1 MAKLKTGGFEVVALT
16 GSWHGITAGAAS
28 STYNGGRSGYGPPSV
43 GTMAIPGP
51 NSYRCPIKHCRD
63 KCDMTC
69 LDVGFGLY
77 DSQTVGAPA
86 AVMVEP
92 IQSSAGII
100 VPPEGY
106 FVKLKALC
114 DERGLLVIFDEAQT
128 GLGRLG
134 SHFAFEQ
141 LGIVPDI
148 LTLSKTLGNGVPM
161 AATVTSDAIE
171 EECFDRKFL
180 FYTSHLSDP
189 LPAAVGLAVL
199 RVLREEN
206 LAARAAEMGKYFID
220 GLRAL
225 QQRYECIG
233 DVRGRGLLIG
243 LEIVKDRESRQPDR
257 PLAHKVQRLCLEM
270 GLVLHAVRA
279 DAQSSVRLAPPLT
292 VSTEELDQ
300 GIDIMDR
307 AFRRALDLVTGSGQ
321 EREARHLLGRQLGK
335 VEVAGGVAGHAVRA
349 VECAAAAADEVAV
362 EVEHAD
368 AGDLVSDIDHTA
380 LVAIN
385 RHGVVE
391 IAPFRK
397 IAPVAIEDLDAVVFP
412 VGDQDPVT
420 RIDPHGVRSAE
431 LPGTRAW
438 AAPAPLERAVRP
450 EAVDDRVAVA
460 VRDIDIAVRSDG
472 GARRMIERRL
482 EARFVPRAQREPPRA
497 SRIADQHLMSVAVD
511 NENPAIGGRG
521 EAVNVGDLVPAPGPK
536 ERAVRV
542 EHEDWGIAALADL
555 QVAVAIDRKVA
566 DEAERLALRQPRPAA
581 MHAIAAIA
589 EGNDQGFSA
598 HASLLSPR
606 KSRRSCLRIRDA
618 VCPNRR
624 GLKGAAV
631 ADMVLATAVDPSK
644 SFDFALLRG
653 A

>member
-1 MAKLKTGGFEVVALT
+1 MSMDTSGDLGRLRESIGKHMIRYVGAFAPYLGAKARGSYIYDDSGRAILDFCSGQMCATLGHNHPAVTEAIEQSCRDVIHLFSGLLSPPVVRLAEELGAILPPGLQKMMFMSTGSESNEAAVRMAKLKAGGFEVVALT

-43 GTMAIPGP
+43 GTMAMPGP

-77 DSQTVGAPA
+77 DSQSVGSPA
-86 AVMVEP
+86 AVIVEP

-134 SHFAFEQ
+134 SNFAFEQ
-141 LGIVPDI
+141 LGVVPDI

-161 AATVTSDAIE
+161 AATVTSDQIE
-171 EECFDRKFL
+171 EECFDKKFL

-206 LAARAAEMGKYFID
+206 LAARAAEMGRYFMD

-279 DAQSSVRLAPPLT
+279 DSQSSVRLAPPLT
-292 VSTEELDQ
+292 VSKAELDES
-300 GIDIMDR
+300 IDIMDR
-307 AFRRALDLVTGSGQ
+307 AFRRALDS
-321 EREARHLLGRQLGK
+321 
-335 VEVAGGVAGHAVRA
+335 
-349 VECAAAAADEVAV
+349 
-362 EVEHAD
+362 
-368 AGDLVSDIDHTA
+368 
-380 LVAIN
+380 
-385 RHGVVE
+385 
-391 IAPFRK
+391 
-397 IAPVAIEDLDAVVFP
+397 
-412 VGDQDPVT
+412 
-420 RIDPHGVRSAE
+420 
-431 LPGTRAW
+431 
-438 AAPAPLERAVRP
+438 
-450 EAVDDRVAVA
+450 
-460 VRDIDIAVRSDG
+460 
-472 GARRMIERRL
+472 
-482 EARFVPRAQREPPRA
+482 
-497 SRIADQHLMSVAVD
+497 
-511 NENPAIGGRG
+511 
-521 EAVNVGDLVPAPGPK
+521 
-536 ERAVRV
+536 
-542 EHEDWGIAALADL
+542 
-555 QVAVAIDRKVA
+555 
-566 DEAERLALRQPRPAA
+566 
-581 MHAIAAIA
+581 
-589 EGNDQGFSA
+589 
-598 HASLLSPR
+598 
-606 KSRRSCLRIRDA
+606 
-618 VCPNRR
+618 
-624 GLKGAAV
+624 
-631 ADMVLATAVDPSK
+631 
-644 SFDFALLRG
+644 
-653 A
+653 